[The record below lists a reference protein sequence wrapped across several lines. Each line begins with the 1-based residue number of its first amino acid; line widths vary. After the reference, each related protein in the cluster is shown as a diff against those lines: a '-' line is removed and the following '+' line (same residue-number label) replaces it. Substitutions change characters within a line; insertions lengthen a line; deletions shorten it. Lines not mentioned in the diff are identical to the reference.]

1 MKVDYF
7 QYRLDIAYKG
17 SDFEGWQTQPSK
29 NSVQDHLESALALV
43 LRKHIKLL
51 GASRTDSGVHAE
63 QQVAVFRTEKQIAD
77 LSRLR
82 RSLNALIPKGIQVLL
97 IRPSDINFHPI
108 RDAVWKTYRYR
119 LWLGSAV
126 NPFASDF
133 VWPIH
138 AADFDLNALKKAASY
153 FEGEHDFQSFCAS
166 DSSAKTTVRK
176 VLSVKVDCYPP
187 MIDIYITGTGFLKQM
202 VRSIVG
208 TLVDVGQAKR
218 RSEDISAIIETKSRS
233 AAGKTAPASGLSL
246 VKIAYDD
253 AAYDDE
259 IIASMH
265 DGGLNFRLLR
275 ESELNT
281 E

>member
-1 MKVDYF
+1 
-7 QYRLDIAYKG
+7 
-17 SDFEGWQTQPSK
+17 
-29 NSVQDHLESALALV
+29 
-43 LRKHIKLL
+43 
-51 GASRTDSGVHAE
+51 
-63 QQVAVFRTEKQIAD
+63 
-77 LSRLR
+77 
-82 RSLNALIPKGIQVLL
+82 
-97 IRPSDINFHPI
+97 
-108 RDAVWKTYRYR
+108 
-119 LWLGSAV
+119 
-126 NPFASDF
+126 
-133 VWPIH
+133 
-138 AADFDLNALKKAASY
+138 
-153 FEGEHDFQSFCAS
+153 
-166 DSSAKTTVRK
+166 
-176 VLSVKVDCYPP
+176 

-218 RSEDISAIIETKSRS
+218 RPEDISAIIETKSRS

>member
-1 MKVDYF
+1 MQDAYL

-17 SDFEGWQTQPSK
+17 SEFEGWQTQPSK
-29 NSVQDHLESALALV
+29 NSVQDHLEKALALV
-43 LRKHIKLL
+43 LRKPTNLL

-63 QQVAVFRTEKQIAD
+63 QQVAVFRTEKEISD

-82 RSLNALIPKGIQVLL
+82 RSLNALVPKGIQVLL
-97 IRPSDINFHPI
+97 IRPSHINFHPI
-108 RDAVWKTYRYR
+108 RDACWKTYRYR

-126 NPFASDF
+126 SPFASDF
-133 VWPIH
+133 VWTIH
-138 AADFDLNALKKAASY
+138 GADFDIAAMIKAAVY
-153 FEGEHDFQSFCAS
+153 FEGKHDFKSFCAS
-166 DSSAKTTVRK
+166 DSSAKTTVREI
-176 VLSVKVDCYPP
+176 LSVKIYCHHPLV
-187 MIDIYITGTGFLKQM
+187 DIYITGTGFLKQM

-208 TLVDVGQAKR
+208 TLVDVAQAKR
-218 RSEDISAIIETKSRS
+218 RPEDISAIIETKSRS

-253 AAYDDE
+253 AAFNDE

-265 DGGLNFRLLR
+265 DGGLSFRLLR
-275 ESELNT
+275 ESELSA